1 MGSITSVPSYLK
13 TIGLT
18 TSTSGERLLIGF
30 IGALY
35 FVGVMLGALISGWL
49 SDKVGRRRALIC
61 ASVWGC
67 IIVPIFAASQNLG
80 WVISTRILNGVA
92 TGAFDSIGLNWC
104 AETVS
109 HKKRGRSI
117 GFQLCSAAVGASSC
131 YFIIYGMIKQ
141 HTGEIVWR
149 FPMAFQ
155 LVCFVSVLILV
166 PLLPESPR
174 WLVKVGMHNEA
185 QLVLIAMAHDNV
197 PSNEDAQA
205 AQRAAA
211 LEVATIAAALEEERA
226 EKSSASY
233 FSMFLKR
240 DRMHTLRRTWS
251 AFFIQFATQAF
262 LATGYLAGYGIVIF
276 ETSGWSSDTAALLA
290 GMVILTQAVCGLGG
304 AFLADRLG
312 RRVAMMTGTLSGAV
326 FLSLLGMCA
335 YFVAEYAESD
345 PGRAKAFGNG
355 ALVLTLLW
363 GAQYGLTFCESSVST
378 MNTTLGT
385 NKSCS
390 VVFIHLSFRDL
401 PSPVSSQRQLC
412 WHRWIRYRFVPGK
425 HGQHIYIQ
433 CYRLGDDVFTLR
445 DKLHGRCN
453 LLLFYAGNS

>member
-117 GFQLCSAAVGASSC
+117 GFQLCSAAVG
-131 YFIIYGMIKQ
+131 
-141 HTGEIVWR
+141 
-149 FPMAFQ
+149 
-155 LVCFVSVLILV
+155 
-166 PLLPESPR
+166 
-174 WLVKVGMHNEA
+174 
-185 QLVLIAMAHDNV
+185 
-197 PSNEDAQA
+197 
-205 AQRAAA
+205 
-211 LEVATIAAALEEERA
+211 
-226 EKSSASY
+226 
-233 FSMFLKR
+233 
-240 DRMHTLRRTWS
+240 
-251 AFFIQFATQAF
+251 
-262 LATGYLAGYGIVIF
+262 
-276 ETSGWSSDTAALLA
+276 
-290 GMVILTQAVCGLGG
+290 
-304 AFLADRLG
+304 
-312 RRVAMMTGTLSGAV
+312 
-326 FLSLLGMCA
+326 
-335 YFVAEYAESD
+335 EYAESD